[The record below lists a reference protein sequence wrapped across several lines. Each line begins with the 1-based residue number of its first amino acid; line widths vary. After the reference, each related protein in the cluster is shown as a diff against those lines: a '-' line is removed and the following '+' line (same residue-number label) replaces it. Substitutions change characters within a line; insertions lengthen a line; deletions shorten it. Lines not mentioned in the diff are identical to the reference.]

1 MISFVE
7 LIYVSITPAAVEVTH
22 SFMKDLLYASLVNA
36 VDIEIWDAFALG
48 EYNDKKQ
55 TQK

>member
-7 LIYVSITPAAVEVTH
+7 PIYVSVTSVTAEVTH
-22 SFMKDLLYASLVNA
+22 SFTKELLYASPVNA
-36 VDIEIWDAFALG
+36 VDIEIWDVFTLG